1 MAPQSTRNALVALA
15 MMMVSMVLV
24 SAASAAEFQ
33 ADFVQKYEGMEIKGK
48 FYTKNNKTRTDM
60 EMMGQKM
67 SMITRMDK
75 NVSWNVQHDAGIY
88 FEMPI
93 PPESAQALQPDEEL
107 KKIAVKRKIGA
118 ETINGYACDKYEITY
133 HDKGVG
139 KMTQWFSRKLNFP
152 IKIVYHGPQGVM
164 TTEYYNIQSGGVKE
178 SLFNVPQGLQKM
190 TMPAM
195 GSGMGGMMPRQ

>member
-1 MAPQSTRNALVALA
+1 MTPRLTRNVFAA
-15 MMMVSMVLV
+15 MTVLTVSMVLV
-24 SAASAAEFQ
+24 LTVSAAEFQ
-33 ADFVQKYEGMEIKGK
+33 ADFVQKHEGMEIKGK

-60 EMMGQKM
+60 DMMGQKM

-75 NVSWNVQHDAGIY
+75 NVTWNIQREAGLY

-107 KKIAVKRKIGA
+107 KKIAVKKKIGS
-118 ETINGYACDKYEITY
+118 ETINGYVCDKYEITY
-133 HDKGVG
+133 HDKNMG

-164 TTEYYNIQSGGVKE
+164 TTEYYNIQSGHVKE
-178 SLFNVPQGLQKM
+178 SLFEVPQGLRKM
-190 TMPAM
+190 SMPA
-195 GSGMGGMMPRQ
+195 GMGGMMPKQ